1 MNDNKN
7 NPYLY
12 FSNIINIDDDEKIL
26 DLGLIMCD
34 VHVINILYIF
44 EKLKIKIKFEE
55 NKSNSCLFLFPNS
68 PDPKLIKV

>member
-55 NKSNSCLFLFPNS
+55 NKSNSCLFYFQIHQIPS
-68 PDPKLIKV
+68 